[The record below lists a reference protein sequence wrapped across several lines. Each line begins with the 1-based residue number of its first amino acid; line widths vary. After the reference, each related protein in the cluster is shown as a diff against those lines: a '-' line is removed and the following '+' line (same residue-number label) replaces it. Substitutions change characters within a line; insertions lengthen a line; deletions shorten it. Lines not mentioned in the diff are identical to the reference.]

1 VAAPTKLVV
10 LAAAAADLQAR
21 YLTNQ
26 TQTQQPLSFLET
38 LAVLELKVPT
48 GLVVVV
54 VALAE
59 LARLRPS
66 TLLVDLVDPG
76 LCQTFLEPQPV
87 MQLAVAVVLDL
98 QRFPVEAL
106 AASVRPYRPSRSLA
120 VLEVGVTKTPHME
133 QKTPGL
139 VVEVGVTTTASLR
152 KTLPPEAVVQ
162 V

>member
-1 VAAPTKLVV
+1 VVVHTKPEDQAVAEMAKPGNCPP
-10 LAAAAADLQAR
+10 
-21 YLTNQ
+21 NQ

-38 LAVLELKVPT
+38 LAVMELKVAL

-66 TLLVDLVDPG
+66 TLLVDLEDPA

-87 MQLAVAVVLDL
+87 MQLVVAVELDL
-98 QRFPVEAL
+98 QRFPAKAL
-106 AASVRPYRPSRSLA
+106 ADGVRPYRPSRSLA
-120 VLEVGVTKTPHME
+120 VSEVGVTKTPHTE

-139 VVEVGVTTTASLR
+139 VVVEEVTTTASRL
-152 KTLPPEAVVQ
+152 KTLPPEAVDRV
-162 V
+162 

>member
-1 VAAPTKLVV
+1 LGKVALATWLGQLLAAIVAAGRTHLSGQPPSGQVAAPTKLVV

-54 VALAE
+54 VVLAE

-66 TLLVDLVDPG
+66 TLLVDLEDPG

-87 MQLAVAVVLDL
+87 MQLVVAVELDL
-98 QRFPVEAL
+98 QRFPAEAL
-106 AASVRPYRPSRSLA
+106 ADSAQAYLQFQSSV
-120 VLEVGVTKTPHME
+120 V
-133 QKTPGL
+133 
-139 VVEVGVTTTASLR
+139 
-152 KTLPPEAVVQ
+152 
-162 V
+162 